1 MKNNSALVLCVGTLI
16 MTGCGGT
23 TGSQPDGDG
32 NTVAAAQGSV
42 VPPANATPGSVA
54 PPANWKATDACW
66 VIDKAAMATIVGKPV
81 AETSLALVHES
92 DGSTAAASQCT
103 YKLTDGTEAT
113 LMMRWSPIAD
123 NSEGAINLAR
133 NALQETMKAFGKSLE
148 TIDGLGKA
156 AFWAGI
162 AGQLNVF
169 IGEDKFIIISMPT
182 GPAAKDQAI
191 TLARK
196 LGA

>member
-1 MKNNSALVLCVGTLI
+1 MKSNSALSLCVGTLI
-16 MTGCGGT
+16 LTGCGGT
-23 TGSQPDGDG
+23 TGSQPDGDD
-32 NTVAAAQGSV
+32 NTVAAAL
-42 VPPANATPGSVA
+42 GSVA
-54 PPANWKATDACW
+54 PPANWKATDACS
-66 VIDKAAMATIVGKPV
+66 VIDKAAMATIVGIPV

-92 DGSTAAASQCT
+92 DGTTAADSQCT
-103 YKLTDGTEAT
+103 YKLTDDSQAT

-133 NALQETMKAFGKSLE
+133 NALQETLKAFGKSLE

-156 AFWAGI
+156 AFWADA

-169 IGEDKFIIISMPT
+169 IGEDKFVIISMPT

-191 TLARK
+191 ILARK

>member
-1 MKNNSALVLCVGTLI
+1 

-23 TGSQPDGDG
+23 TGSQSDGDR
-32 NTVAAAQGSV
+32 NTVAA
-42 VPPANATPGSVA
+42 VPVSGA
-54 PPANWKATDACW
+54 PPANWKATDACS

-81 AETSLALVHES
+81 AETSLALVHET
-92 DGSTAAASQCT
+92 DGTTAATSQCT
-103 YKLTDGTEAT
+103 YALTDGTQAT

-133 NALQETMKAFGKSLE
+133 NGLQETMKAFGQSLE

-156 AFWAGI
+156 AFWAEM

-169 IGEDKFIIISMPT
+169 IGEDKFVIISMPT
-182 GPAAKDQAI
+182 GPAAKDSAI

>member
-1 MKNNSALVLCVGTLI
+1 MKYNSALGLCVGTLI
-16 MTGCGGT
+16 MTGCGGK

-32 NTVAAAQGSV
+32 NTVAAAPSSI
-42 VPPANATPGSVA
+42 AAPGSVA
-54 PPANWKATDACW
+54 PPANWKATDACS
-66 VIDKAAMATIVGKPV
+66 VIDKVMMAKIVGKPV
-81 AETSLALVHES
+81 TEISLDLVHES
-92 DGSTAAASQCT
+92 DGTTAADSRCT
-103 YKLTDGTEAT
+103 YKLADGTQAT

-123 NSEGAINLAR
+123 NSEGAISLAR
-133 NALQETMKAFGKSLE
+133 KALQETLKAFGKSLE

-156 AFWAGI
+156 AFWVDV

-169 IGEDKFIIISMPT
+169 IGEDKFVIISMPT
-182 GPAAKDQAI
+182 GPSAKEQAI